1 VLATVVSHAVQLS
14 RSDGG
19 IVYEFDEATQ
29 SFHAR
34 ATHQITA
41 EHLKALRAAPIRL
54 GEGAIGHAGVIRE
67 PVQIADIQ
75 SERELVAPQARDH
88 LIGEGMRSLLA
99 MPLIREDRLLG
110 GLVILR
116 REVGAFSPGVVT
128 TLQTFA
134 AQSVLAFQNARLFR
148 EIQRQKQ
155 YSEMLVETSPVA
167 IATMDLHGAVV
178 GWNPGAERL
187 FGYSQAEALGRQMED
202 LVGTPEI
209 RDAVRANIRQTLEGE
224 WIRAIAQRARKDGT
238 MVDVEIS
245 SMPVVV
251 EGARVGMIGIYHDIS
266 ELLSAR
272 REAEAANEAKSAFL
286 ATMSHEIRT
295 PMNAVIGMSGLLLNT
310 ALTEEQRD
318 YAEIVRQSGDTL
330 LTVINDILD
339 FSKIE
344 AGRLELEAQPFDVR
358 ECIESALDLV
368 ATRAAE
374 KGIDLAYLIGDGTP
388 PAIVGDV
395 TRLRQVLLNL
405 LSNAVKFTEAG
416 EVVLS
421 VTAQRRSRPR
431 AAP

>member
-1 VLATVVSHAVQLS
+1 
-14 RSDGG
+14 R
-19 IVYEFDEATQ
+19 
-29 SFHAR
+29 
-34 ATHQITA
+34 
-41 EHLKALRAAPIRL
+41 EHLIR
-54 GEGAIGHAGVIRE
+54 
-67 PVQIADIQ
+67 Q
-75 SERELVAPQARDH
+75 
-88 LIGEGMRSLLA
+88 GMRSLLA
-99 MPLIREDRLLG
+99 MPLIRDGRLLG
-110 GLVILR
+110 GLVITR
-116 REVGAFSPGVVT
+116 REVGAFSPEVVT

-187 FGYSQAEALGRQMED
+187 FGYAQAEAPGRQMED

-295 PMNAVIGMSGLLLNT
+295 PLNAVIGMSGLLLNT
-310 ALTEEQRD
+310 ALTDEQRD

-344 AGRLELEAQPFDVR
+344 AGRLELEAQPFDLR

-374 KGIDLAYLIGDGTP
+374 KGLDLAYLLGEGTP
-388 PAIVGDV
+388 GAIVGDV

-405 LSNAVKFTEAG
+405 LSNAVKFTERG

-421 VTAQRRSRPR
+421 VSALRIEGAALLHELTFSVRDTGIGIPADRLRPPFPWCSRV
-431 AAP
+431 AAPTTRRYGGTGLGLAISQRLTELMGGRIVVTSEVGTGSDFRFT

>member
-1 VLATVVSHAVQLS
+1 MG
-14 RSDGG
+14 R
-19 IVYEFDEATQ
+19 
-29 SFHAR
+29 
-34 ATHQITA
+34 
-41 EHLKALRAAPIRL
+41 
-54 GEGAIGHAGVIRE
+54 AGVIRE
-67 PVQIADIQ
+67 PVQVEPTSKPSGNWSPPRCERSWIAGGRGLTPRDAA
-75 SERELVAPQARDH
+75 RPGGPAARRPRDH
-88 LIGEGMRSLLA
+88 LRTRA
-99 MPLIREDRLLG
+99 
-110 GLVILR
+110 
-116 REVGAFSPGVVT
+116 GAFSPEVVA

-134 AQSVLAFQNARLFR
+134 AQSVLAIHNAGLFR

-155 YSEMLVETSPVA
+155 YSDALVETSPVA
-167 IATMDLHGAVV
+167 IATMDLRGTVV

-187 FGYSQAEALGRQMED
+187 FGYSPAEALGREVD
-202 LVGTPEI
+202 ELVATPEI
-209 RDAVRANIRQTLEGE
+209 REEVRENLRQMHSGQRVRAITR
-224 WIRAIAQRARKDGT
+224 RARKDGT
-238 MVDVEIS
+238 LVDVEVS

-251 EGARVGMIGIYHDIS
+251 DGAEVGSIAIYHDIT
-266 ELLSAR
+266 ELLQAR

-310 ALTEEQRD
+310 ALSDEQRE

-344 AGRLELEAQPFDVR
+344 AGRLDLESQPFDLR
-358 ECIESALDLV
+358 ECVEGALDLV

-374 KGIDLAYLIGDGTP
+374 KGLDLAYVLGDGAP
-388 PAIVGDV
+388 AAIVGDV

-421 VTAQRRSRPR
+421 VSAHPIRGRGCTARADLLGPGHRHRHPGRPAR
-431 AAP
+431 AACSSRSARSTRRPHAGTAAPVWVWRSASG